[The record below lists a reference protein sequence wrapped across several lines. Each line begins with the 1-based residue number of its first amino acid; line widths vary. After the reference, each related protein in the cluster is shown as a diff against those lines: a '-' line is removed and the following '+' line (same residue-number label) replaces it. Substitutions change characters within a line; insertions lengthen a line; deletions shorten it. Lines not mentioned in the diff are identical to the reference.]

1 MKVVNDK
8 VITSE
13 DKKQPDSLLLAECL
27 SMIAPVSLEN
37 SSITLAFILF
47 FGNETWPYLNQFL
60 IF

>member
-8 VITSE
+8 FITSE
-13 DKKQPDSLLLAECL
+13 DKKQPDS
-27 SMIAPVSLEN
+27 VSLEN